1 MTGKTKHKQRSRKTY
16 KSRAAQS
23 VYGRPAPKPV
33 PVGFGS
39 MIKAALKAM
48 TKDRESRT
56 APDKD

>member
-1 MTGKTKHKQRSRKTY
+1 MTGKIKHKQRSRKTY
-16 KSRAAQS
+16 KATAAQS

-33 PVGFGS
+33 PIGFGS

-48 TKDRESRT
+48 SKDRESRT

>member
-1 MTGKTKHKQRSRKTY
+1 MTGKIKHKQRSRKTY
-16 KSRAAQS
+16 KSTVAKS

-48 TKDRESRT
+48 NKDRESRT

>member
-16 KSRAAQS
+16 KSRAAQNI
-23 VYGRPAPKPV
+23 YGRPAPKPV
-33 PVGFGS
+33 PAGFGS

-48 TKDRESRT
+48 NKDRESRT